1 MSRRNV
7 FSASWIGSVHAL
19 ALATGTL
26 LVGAPLVDA
35 YYPHLP
41 AVFRN
46 ALYGLALVG
55 TCAVLAT
62 LSWHFKR
69 MSLRMK
75 ILAVCLVF
83 ALSPLLLV
91 VMVSNRLI
99 LDELHHHAHERLQGA
114 ALQNAAAL
122 DGLIQGILD
131 SVRTEALLPEVVDY
145 LSQPP
150 DMRGDET
157 GRAARNVL
165 AALVRRDA
173 FSISSYA
180 LLDSEGWNVLDTYA
194 RDTLPDKSGRAY
206 FFEPIITGLP
216 YVSEVLVSPVTGKPS
231 IFFSAPVR
239 GHDGQRIGVLRV
251 RYDAGMLQQ
260 FVLNRTRLLGEGI
273 FAVLLDDHGIRLA
286 DGLRPDRVFTPL
298 YALTDEELSE
308 LRSAMRPV
316 VGATGVTR
324 PNEAD
329 IRPHLRER
337 RGPAGFMA
345 RIHPDD
351 SRIMF
356 CEIVPLQGVPW
367 TLLVGMPMDMAM
379 ASARE
384 RAVLASVGSLL
395 LAGIVAGFAV
405 AAAKT
410 VSGPM
415 TRLSEAVARM
425 GRGDLGQRVDV
436 ESEDETGQLALAL
449 NDMSINLSHA
459 QSQLRDHANRLRAL
473 LDTLPDTVL
482 VLGPERGIEE
492 CNSRFPGM
500 FGHSQEAAVG
510 LDWPAIS
517 DPAQNLGGVEGFL
530 EAAESMRPVSFDWT
544 CRRADG
550 STFPARVRLRLLKV
564 PEGERLLA
572 VITDVSESRR
582 AELEAERLRLLL
594 RETVDAMPSML
605 IGIDAGGRVVLWNR
619 SAEERSSVPTDKAVG
634 NPLDLV
640 WPDMSPLVVLV
651 REAME
656 VGTTVKRLKIPR
668 ALDGGVR
675 YDDVLAYPLTGEG
688 NAGAVVRIDD
698 VTDRVRFEEMI
709 VQSEKM
715 LSLGGLAAGMAHEI
729 NNPLA
734 AMLGSV
740 QVIRRR
746 LLEPMPKNEQAA
758 VKAGVTFETIGAYI
772 RERDIPHLLD
782 MIQDAGR
789 RAATIV
795 VNMLNFSRKQGNCP
809 GLHSLAA
816 LIDRTLDLVQVDYD
830 LSKKYDFKRIEI
842 VRDFAEG
849 IGEVPCEG
857 QKVQQVLLNLI
868 RNAAEAMAE
877 KTYPEQV
884 RPRLALGLRQDGEWI
899 VVSVFDNGPG
909 IPESIRGRIFEPFF
923 TTKAVGRGTGL
934 GLSVSYFIV
943 TEELGGMLRV
953 DSSPGQWT
961 RFEISLPLIPP
972 SCSLSSESAVG

>member
-1 MSRRNV
+1 MSRQNV
-7 FSASWIGSVHAL
+7 FSARWAGCVHVL
-19 ALATGTL
+19 VLVTGTL
-26 LVGAPLVDA
+26 LIGAPLVDA
-35 YYPHLP
+35 FYPHLP
-41 AVFRN
+41 AAFRN
-46 ALYGLALVG
+46 AFYGLALVG
-55 TCAVLAT
+55 TCAVLAA
-62 LSWHFKR
+62 LSWYFKR

-75 ILAVCLVF
+75 IMAVCLVF

-99 LDELHHHAHERLQGA
+99 LDELHHHAHEKLHGA

-131 SVRTEALLPEVVDY
+131 SVRTEALLPDVVDY
-145 LSQPP
+145 LAQPQ
-150 DMRGDET
+150 DMRGAAS
-157 GRAARNVL
+157 GSAARNVL
-165 AALVRRDA
+165 TALVRRDT
-173 FSISSYA
+173 FNISSYA
-180 LLDSEGWNVLDTYA
+180 LLDSTGWNVLDTYA
-194 RDTLPDKSGRAY
+194 RDVLPDKSGRKY
-206 FFEPIITGLP
+206 FSEPMSTGLP
-216 YVSEVLVSPVTGKPS
+216 HVSEVFVSPVTGKPS

-239 GHDGQRIGVLRV
+239 GHDGQRLGVLRV
-251 RYDAGMLQQ
+251 RYDASMLQR
-260 FVLNRTRLLGEGI
+260 FVLNRTRLLGEGM
-273 FAVLLDDHGIRLA
+273 FTLLLDDHGIRLA
-286 DGLRPDRVFTPL
+286 DGLRPDQIFAPL
-298 YALTDEELSE
+298 YALTEEERSE
-308 LRSAMRPV
+308 LRSAMRPF
-316 VGATGVTR
+316 VGGTGRTQ
-324 PNEAD
+324 EDTAE
-329 IRPHLRER
+329 IRLHLRKADR
-337 RGPAGFMA
+337 SAGFMT

-356 CEIVPLQGVPW
+356 SEMVPLQGVPW
-367 TLLVGMPMDMAM
+367 TLVVGMPMDMAM
-379 ASARE
+379 VQVRE
-384 RAVLASVGSLL
+384 RSVLAAAVALL
-395 LAGIVAGFAV
+395 LTGIVAGFAMS
-405 AAAKT
+405 AART

-415 TRLSEAVARM
+415 MRLSEAVGRM
-425 GRGDLGQRVDV
+425 GRGDLDRRVVV

-449 NDMSINLSHA
+449 NDMSLNLSRA
-459 QSQLRDHANRLRAL
+459 QTQLRDNADRLRAL

-482 VLGPERGIEE
+482 VLGPDRGIEE
-492 CNSRFPGM
+492 CNSRFPAM
-500 FGHSQEAAVG
+500 FGHTQEAATG
-510 LDWPAIS
+510 LDWLAIS
-517 DPAQNLGGVEGFL
+517 DLAQNQGRVEGFL
-530 EAAESMRPVSFDWT
+530 EAAGSLRSVSFDWI

-582 AELEAERLRLLL
+582 AELEAERLRRLL

-634 NPLDLV
+634 NPLEVV
-640 WPDMSPLVVLV
+640 WPDMSSLVLLV

-656 VGTTVKRLKIPR
+656 ARTTVTRLKIPR
-668 ALDGGVR
+668 AMDGGVR
-675 YDDVLAYPLTGEG
+675 YDDIMAYPLTGDG

-758 VKAGVTFETIGAYI
+758 VKVGADFETIGAYT

>member
-1 MSRRNV
+1 MSCRNG
-7 FSASWIGSVHAL
+7 SSSSWIGPVHL
-19 ALATGTL
+19 LVLATGAL
-26 LVGAPLVDA
+26 LIGAPLVDA
-35 YYPHLP
+35 FFPHLP
-41 AVFRN
+41 AIFRN

-55 TCAVLAT
+55 TVAVLAA
-62 LSWHFKR
+62 LSWHFKG
-69 MSLRMK
+69 MPLRMK
-75 ILAVCLVF
+75 IMAVCLVF
-83 ALSPLLLV
+83 ALCPLLLV

-99 LDELHHHAHERLQGA
+99 LDELHHHGHEKLQGA

-122 DGLIQGILD
+122 DGLIHGILD
-131 SVRTEALLPEVVDY
+131 SVRTEALLPEVVNY
-145 LSQPP
+145 LSQPQ
-150 DMRGDET
+150 DMRGVET
-157 GRAARNVL
+157 ERAARNVL
-165 AALVRRDA
+165 TALVRRDV
-173 FSISSYA
+173 FNISSYA
-180 LLDSEGWNVLDTYA
+180 LLDSTGWNVLDTYA
-194 RDTLPDKSGRAY
+194 RDVLPDKSGRAY
-206 FFEPIITGLP
+206 FATPINAGLP
-216 YVSEVLVSPVTGKPS
+216 YVSEVFVSPVTGKPS
-231 IFFSAPVR
+231 IVFSAPVR
-239 GHDGQRIGVLRV
+239 DHDGRRIGVLRV
-251 RYDAGMLQQ
+251 RYDASMLQR
-260 FVLNRTRLLGEGI
+260 FVLNRTRLLGDGM
-273 FAVLLDDHGIRLA
+273 FALLLDDQGIRLA
-286 DGLRPDRVFTPL
+286 DGLRPDQIFAPL
-298 YALTDEELSE
+298 YALTDEEKSA
-308 LRSAMRPV
+308 LRLAMRPV
-316 VGATGVTR
+316 SGTHGAEMENTADVRRYLRQTGS
-324 PNEAD
+324 P
-329 IRPHLRER
+329 P
-337 RGPAGFMA
+337 GFMA
-345 RIHPDD
+345 SIHPDD
-351 SRIMF
+351 ARIMM
-356 CEIVPLQGVPW
+356 CEKVLLQGVPW
-367 TLLVGMPMDMAM
+367 TLVVGMPLDRAM
-379 ASARE
+379 ALVRE
-384 RAVLASVGSLL
+384 RAVLAAVLALL
-395 LAGIVAGFAV
+395 LSGVVATFAV
-405 AAAKT
+405 ATART

-415 TRLSEAVARM
+415 MRLSEAVSRM
-425 GRGDLGQRVDV
+425 GRGDLDQRVAV
-436 ESEDETGQLALAL
+436 ESDDETGQLALAL
-449 NDMSINLSHA
+449 NDMSINLSLA
-459 QSQLRDHANRLRAL
+459 QTQLRDNADRLRAL

-482 VLGPERGIEE
+482 VLGPKKGIEE

-510 LDWPAIS
+510 LDWLAIS
-517 DPAQNLGGVEGFL
+517 DPSQNLGRVEGFL
-530 EAAESMRPVSFDWT
+530 EAAGSMRSVSFDWT

-605 IGIDAGGRVVLWNR
+605 IGIDASGHVVLWNR
-619 SAEERSSVPTDKAVG
+619 SAEERSSVSTDQAVG
-634 NPLDLV
+634 NPLEVV
-640 WPDMSPLVVLV
+640 WPDMSGLVLLV

-656 VGTTVKRLKIPR
+656 VGSTVKRLKIPR
-668 ALDGGVR
+668 ALEGGVR
-675 YDDVLAYPLTGEG
+675 YEDILAYPLTGNG

-746 LLEPMPKNEQAA
+746 LLESMPKNEQAA
-758 VKAGVTFETIGAYI
+758 LKVGVDLDIIGAYVRA
-772 RERDIPHLLD
+772 REIPHLLD
-782 MIQDAGR
+782 MIEDSGH
-789 RAATIV
+789 RAAAIV
-795 VNMLNFSRKQGNCP
+795 MNMLSFSRKQGDCP
-809 GLHSLAA
+809 DLHSLPE
-816 LIDRTLDLVQVDYD
+816 LIEKTLGLVQVDYD
-830 LSKKYDFKRIEI
+830 LSKRYDFRRIEV

-849 IGEVPCEG
+849 VGEVACEG

-884 RPRLALGLRQDGEWI
+884 RPRLVLGLRQDGERI
-899 VVSVFDNGPG
+899 VISVFDNGPG

-972 SCSLSSESAVG
+972 SCLLSPKSTAN